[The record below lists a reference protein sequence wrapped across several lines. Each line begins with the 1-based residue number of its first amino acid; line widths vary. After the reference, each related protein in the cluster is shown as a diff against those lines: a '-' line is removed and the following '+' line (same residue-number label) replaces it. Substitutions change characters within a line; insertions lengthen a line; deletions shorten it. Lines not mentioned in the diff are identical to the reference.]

1 MDIQIDLS
9 GFGAPVVQ
17 NHTSKNIRLL
27 RRYLHVAADVDLE
40 QEKCDKSQKVWL
52 MAMWRILGVPF
63 KHNHNISKMKL
74 SSLSESLPKKHE
86 NRLSLARP
94 PTLAERLWHKWSWC
108 IHREDH
114 SELVHGLS
122 VPPQGGCETSLEGFM
137 ALTAALSMVHP
148 GSKLAVRNRLQG
160 PEAGQSYQRAQVIA
174 QLSVQWKQ
182 MAEICPASFPHLFR
196 LKNCI
201 PTMPIFSPTSHS
213 PFPCWNLHESPF
225 APHNSSLSPWI
236 ESQRT
241 RARFRPSSSCWHI
254 FLLLQKIM
262 ARFSPRP
269 FSEISWAECLNTA
282 SWATHNTMS
291 KAKQKH
297 SEDI

>member
-27 RRYLHVAADVDLE
+27 RRYLHVADVDLE

-52 MAMWRILGVPF
+52 MAMWRICGVPF

-94 PTLAERLWHKWSWC
+94 PTLAERLSHKWSWC

-174 QLSVQWKQ
+174 QLSVQWKR

-196 LKNCI
+196 FKNRI
-201 PTMPIFSPTSHS
+201 PTMPIFFTYISLTVPMLKSSWITVRTTQLVLVAMDWITANTRSIQTIFQLLTH
-213 PFPCWNLHESPF
+213 LF
-225 APHNSSLSPWI
+225 AVAEDHGTVFSTTLLRDVLGDFSKG
-236 ESQRT
+236 T
-241 RARFRPSSSCWHI
+241 VFHI
-254 FLLLQKIM
+254 FV
-262 ARFSPRP
+262 
-269 FSEISWAECLNTA
+269 NT
-282 SWATHNTMS
+282 
-291 KAKQKH
+291 
-297 SEDI
+297 

>member
-9 GFGAPVVQ
+9 GFGATVVQ
-17 NHTSKNIRLL
+17 DHTSKNIRLL
-27 RRYLHVAADVDLE
+27 RRYLHVADVDLE
-40 QEKCDKSQKVWL
+40 QEKCESQKVWL

-122 VPPQGGCETSLEGFM
+122 VPPQGGCETSRGLWHWR
-137 ALTAALSMVHP
+137 LHSPWSTPDQSR
-148 GSKLAVRNRLQG
+148 SKLPARR
-160 PEAGQSYQRAQVIA
+160 SDSSIIRAM
-174 QLSVQWKQ
+174 KT
-182 MAEICPASFPHLFR
+182 MAEICPASFPHVFR

-269 FSEISWAECLNTA
+269 FSEMSLATSPKGQSSTSLSILRLNT
-282 SWATHNTMS
+282 H
-291 KAKQKH
+291 
-297 SEDI
+297 